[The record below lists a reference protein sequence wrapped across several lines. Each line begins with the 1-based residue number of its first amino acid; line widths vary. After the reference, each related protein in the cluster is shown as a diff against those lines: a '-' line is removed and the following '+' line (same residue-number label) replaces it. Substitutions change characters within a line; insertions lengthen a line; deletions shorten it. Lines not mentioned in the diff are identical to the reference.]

1 MAISPSTNA
10 DLTPLKK
17 LRRIVFPTCWTMGA
31 EAMRQFYHMKFI
43 WIAALAAAAVTIMGA
58 ARAQDDPA
66 YLAEYKAYNQA
77 MSAGDREAAERHG
90 LAAWQAAEEALGDNQ
105 LTGILAFNYG
115 QLVIFTDPKA
125 ARTALRRAKKLQND
139 GVVELPETDLNLFL
153 AYAEFAAA
161 SKRKYRADDLREA
174 LIAIE
179 DNGAPV
185 NEDIATMWL
194 HLASSDFASKR
205 YHDATE
211 SASKAE
217 RAYKASAPNNYRQRA
232 NAILIIGAV
241 ILDPLPRTVESVQAA
256 HNEFVRAWELF
267 PPQKDLD
274 SFDSVFAQTI
284 AWDFAAGAA
293 LTTLGED
300 HYPDHNNEGWEGH
313 RGYFQPI
320 FQEEVITNKECSIT
334 WDHAPLEYPYQAQ
347 SKRYIGAV
355 IIGYNI
361 GDDDVIHDA
370 RVLSEV
376 PLKTFSSTVL
386 KSMKLWRPKG
396 PIPDEPACRKN
407 RMAYFS
413 FVLPE

>member
-10 DLTPLKK
+10 NLTPLKK

-153 AYAEFAAA
+153 AYAEFAVSDGRWRQANQ
-161 SKRKYRADDLREA
+161 LRNA

-179 DNGAPV
+179 EKGAPT
-185 NEDIATMWL
+185 NSDIATMWYK
-194 HLASSDFASKR
+194 LAFSDFSRKR
-205 YHDATE
+205 YKHAIE

-217 RAYKASAPNNYRQRA
+217 TAFLVSSPENYRQRA
-232 NAILIIGAV
+232 NAILIGGAAR
-241 ILDPLPRTVESVQAA
+241 LLPFPLTVDNTQAA
-256 HNEFVRAWELF
+256 HNEFSRAQNLF

-274 SFDSVFAQTI
+274 SFDPLLAQI
-284 AWDFAAGAA
+284 LGWDAAADAVLGS
-293 LTTLGED
+293 LGEED
-300 HYPDHNNEGWEGH
+300 YPDHENIDQNDPTQ
-313 RGYFQPI
+313 YYSPI
-320 FQEEVITNKECSIT
+320 FEQEEKSDEECGVG
-334 WDHAPLEYPYQAQ
+334 WDRDPPKYPSQAGW
-347 SKRYIGAV
+347 KGYIGAV
-355 IIGYNI
+355 IIGYNLS
-361 GDDDVIHDA
+361 DDTLVHDA
-370 RVLSEV
+370 RILAEVPTKIFGDAVLSNME
-376 PLKTFSSTVL
+376 T
-386 KSMKLWRPKG
+386 WRLAA
-396 PIPDEPACRKN
+396 PISNDPACRLN
-407 RMAYFS
+407 RLAHFTFMMS
-413 FVLPE
+413 D